1 MAAVAV
7 WLLAGCDEPRFD
19 NRFDPAGSS
28 PSPVSIVVKRMPSD
42 PRFDRAFVVRG
53 MHLSP
58 STGTHAEGE
67 LLFEAAGGQDLRFEF
82 WKGPGIDGDTRPS
95 LRVPVQDGATYE
107 AWFSPRWM
115 EVGSQTSVENG
126 LILRVGETWSGNL
139 SNTLHAISKGN
150 VPLRPWRVLRS
161 SAEASIQPVDSSA
174 GSLLSMIDTSITD
187 PASKLMRFRLRPNGG
202 RVCLGQ
208 PLGADGMGLDL
219 RGMKLL
225 STNVYTGVGSLE
237 ISWTLLIPEGYATAA
252 RSFSMRDEFNSIIV
266 PPDTFQIVTSN
277 GVRIERPWKD
287 AAQHVVALDFCASGD
302 VDFDGALTNIDFV
315 GVLPRQILP
324 SIGGAP

>member
-28 PSPVSIVVKRMPSD
+28 PSPVSIVVKRMPFD
-42 PRFDRAFVVRG
+42 PRLERAFVVRG
-53 MHLSP
+53 FHLSP
-58 STGTHAEGE
+58 SSGTHTEGE
-67 LLFEAAGGQDLRFEF
+67 LLFEASGGQELRFEF

-115 EVGSQTSVENG
+115 EIGSQTGVENG
-126 LILRVGETWSGNL
+126 LFLRVGETWSGNL
-139 SNTLHAISKGN
+139 SNTLHAISKGK

-208 PLGADGMGLDL
+208 SLGSDGVGLDL
-219 RGMKLL
+219 RDMKVF
-225 STNVYTGVGSLE
+225 SANVYTGKGTLE
-237 ISWTLLIPEGYATAA
+237 ISWTLLVPEGNATAT
-252 RSFSMRDEFNSIIV
+252 RTFPMRVEHNSIAV
-266 PPDTFQIVTSN
+266 PPDTFSILASN
-277 GVRIERPWKD
+277 GVRIERAWKD

-302 VDFDGALTNIDFV
+302 ADFEGALTNIDFV

-324 SIGGAP
+324 STGGTP